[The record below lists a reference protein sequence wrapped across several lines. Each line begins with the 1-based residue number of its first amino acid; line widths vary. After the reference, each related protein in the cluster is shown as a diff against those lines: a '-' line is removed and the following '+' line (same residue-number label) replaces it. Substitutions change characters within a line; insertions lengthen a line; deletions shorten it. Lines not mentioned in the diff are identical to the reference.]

1 MSSAYETSSVQATS
15 NYGPYSKLVNVYG
28 LKILGLNNV
37 GGMPAVSNQFLEK
50 TAQTFKLLLDPDAPG
65 INKESREKA
74 LEGLTSYN
82 VIQRVGIKA
91 YDAYSPSFDSGRIS
105 GWHEVNDT
113 HPGTDFIWH
122 LQSNNGTYSPS
133 GDAQITEN
141 IEHALHTL
149 TQFALPAAFPDEMN
163 VYSSD
168 GSATGISGD
177 LYEAFQEAVENGV
190 YDTSDYAGANDGSD
204 GFMQM
209 LLREY
214 LYCLTYAEWGFTQT
228 FTEDKSLAPEWSDAH
243 LTQRAIERDNP
254 LGHKIFEDHLSKVI
268 SKPSIT
274 SLESIF
280 QDGDTGVSGYQPST
294 PTDDDPTPE
303 PTPEPTPD
311 PTPEPTPEPTPD
323 PTPEPTPEPE
333 PTPDPTPE
341 PTPDPTPEPT
351 PDPTPEPTPDPTPEP
366 TPEPE
371 PIDVRKDLITT
382 IFSGRGKSKLRGTE
396 GQTNFSFKMKEKFR
410 TKNVDII
417 INFNSFEA
425 DRILLNQ
432 AKYTTIED
440 KIKFKKAKSKKQ
452 LRHLAKKDID
462 VIYYEKLGRLYF
474 NGNGDLDGFGNKNE
488 GGLLAI
494 LKGSPTLAAND
505 FQIML

>member
-1 MSSAYETSSVQATS
+1 MYKAMSSAYETSSVQATS
-15 NYGPYSKLVNVYG
+15 NYGPYSKVVNVYG

-50 TAQTFKLLLDPDAPG
+50 TALTFKLHLDPDAPG

-105 GWHEVNDT
+105 GWDEVNDT
-113 HPGTDFIWH
+113 HQGTDFIWH

-163 VYSSD
+163 VYSSN
-168 GSATGISGD
+168 GRATGISGD
-177 LYEAFQEAVENGV
+177 LYDAFQEAVENGV
-190 YDTSDYAGANDGSD
+190 YDTSDYEGANDGSD
-204 GFMQM
+204 GYMQM

-214 LYCLTYAEWGFTQT
+214 LYCLTYAEWGFTQK
-228 FTEDKSLAPEWSDAH
+228 FTEDKTLAPEWSDAH
-243 LTQRAIERDNP
+243 LTPSAIERDNP
-254 LGHKIFEDHLSKVI
+254 LGHRIFENYLSKVI
-268 SKPSIT
+268 SKPSIA

-294 PTDDDPTPE
+294 QTDD
-303 PTPEPTPD
+303 
-311 PTPEPTPEPTPD
+311 
-323 PTPEPTPEPE
+323 
-333 PTPDPTPE
+333 DPTPE
-341 PTPDPTPEPT
+341 PTPDPTPEP
-351 PDPTPEPTPDPTPEP
+351 
-366 TPEPE
+366 E
-371 PIDVRKDLITT
+371 PIDATEDLITT
-382 IFSGRGKSKLRGTE
+382 VFSRRGKSKLRGTE

-410 TKNVDII
+410 TKNADSI
-417 INFNSFEA
+417 INFNSFEG

-440 KIKFKKAKSKKQ
+440 KIKFKKAKSKKH
-452 LRHLAKKDID
+452 LKNLAKKDID

-494 LKGSPTLAAND
+494 LKGGPTLAADD
-505 FQIML
+505 FQLML

>member
-1 MSSAYETSSVQATS
+1 MSSAYQTSSVETTS
-15 NYGPYSKLVNVYG
+15 NYGPYSNLVNVYG
-28 LKILGLNNV
+28 LKILGLGSV
-37 GGMPAVSNQFLEK
+37 GGQPAVTKKFLEQ
-50 TAQTFKLLLDPDAPG
+50 TAQTFKLLLDPNAPG

-74 LEGLTSYN
+74 LEGLTTYN
-82 VIQRVGIKA
+82 VIQRVGVTE
-91 YDAYSPSFDSGRIS
+91 YGSYSPSFDSGGIS
-105 GWHEVNDT
+105 GWIEVNDD
-113 HPGTDFIWH
+113 HSQTDFIWQ
-122 LQSNNGTYSPS
+122 LRSNSGAYMPS
-133 GDAQITEN
+133 GDAQITET

-149 TQFALPAAFPDEMN
+149 TQFALPAAFPSEMN
-163 VYSSD
+163 VYSID

-177 LYEAFQEAVENGV
+177 LYEAFQEAVSNGV
-190 YDTSDYAGANDGSD
+190 YDISDYSGSNDGSD
-204 GFMQM
+204 GYMQL

-294 PTDDDPTPE
+294 PTDD
-303 PTPEPTPD
+303 
-311 PTPEPTPEPTPD
+311 
-323 PTPEPTPEPE
+323 
-333 PTPDPTPE
+333 
-341 PTPDPTPEPT
+341 
-351 PDPTPEPTPDPTPEP
+351 DPTPEPTPDPTPEP

>member
-1 MSSAYETSSVQATS
+1 MQATS
-15 NYGPYSKLVNVYG
+15 NYGPYSKVVNVYG

-105 GWHEVNDT
+105 GWDEVNDT
-113 HPGTDFIWH
+113 HQGTDFIWH

-163 VYSSD
+163 VYSSN
-168 GSATGISGD
+168 GRATGISGD

-190 YDTSDYAGANDGSD
+190 YDTSDYEGANDGSD
-204 GFMQM
+204 GYMQM

-214 LYCLTYAEWGFTQT
+214 LYCLTYAEWGFTQK
-228 FTEDKSLAPEWSDAH
+228 FTEDKTLAPEWSDAH
-243 LTQRAIERDNP
+243 LTPSAIERDNP
-254 LGHKIFEDHLSKVI
+254 LGHRIFENYLSKVI
-268 SKPSIT
+268 SKPSIA

-303 PTPEPTPD
+303 PTPD
-311 PTPEPTPEPTPD
+311 
-323 PTPEPTPEPE
+323 
-333 PTPDPTPE
+333 
-341 PTPDPTPEPT
+341 
-351 PDPTPEPTPDPTPEP
+351 P

-371 PIDVRKDLITT
+371 PIDATEDLITT
-382 IFSGRGKSKLRGTE
+382 VFSRRGKSKLRGTE

-410 TKNVDII
+410 TKNADSI
-417 INFNSFEA
+417 INFNSFEG

-440 KIKFKKAKSKKQ
+440 KIKFKKAKSKKH
-452 LRHLAKKDID
+452 LKNLAKKDID

-494 LKGSPTLAAND
+494 LKGGPTLAADD
-505 FQIML
+505 FQLML

>member
-15 NYGPYSKLVNVYG
+15 NYGPYSKIVNVYG

-311 PTPEPTPEPTPD
+311 PTPEPTP
-323 PTPEPTPEPE
+323 
-333 PTPDPTPE
+333 
-341 PTPDPTPEPT
+341 
-351 PDPTPEPTPDPTPEP
+351 DPTPEP

-452 LRHLAKKDID
+452 LRHLAKKDVD

-494 LKGSPTLAAND
+494 LKGGPTLAAND

>member
-15 NYGPYSKLVNVYG
+15 NYGPYSNVVNVYG

-37 GGMPAVSNQFLEK
+37 GGMPAVSKQFLEK

-74 LEGLTSYN
+74 LAGLTSYN

-105 GWHEVNDT
+105 GWDEVNDT
-113 HPGTDFIWH
+113 HQGTDFIWH
-122 LQSNNGTYSPS
+122 LQSNDGTYSPS

-163 VYSSD
+163 VDSSD
-168 GSATGISGD
+168 GSATGIAGD

-190 YDTSDYAGANDGSD
+190 YDTSDYEGANDGSD
-204 GFMQM
+204 GYMQM

-214 LYCLTYAEWGFTQT
+214 LYCLTYAEWGFTQK
-228 FTEDKSLAPEWSDAH
+228 FTEDKTLAPEWSDAH
-243 LTQRAIERDNP
+243 LTPSAIERDNP
-254 LGHKIFEDHLSKVI
+254 LGHRIFENYLSKVI
-268 SKPSIT
+268 SKPSIA

-294 PTDDDPTPE
+294 PTADDPTP
-303 PTPEPTPD
+303 D
-311 PTPEPTPEPTPD
+311 PI
-323 PTPEPTPEPE
+323 
-333 PTPDPTPE
+333 
-341 PTPDPTPEPT
+341 
-351 PDPTPEPTPDPTPEP
+351 
-366 TPEPE
+366 PEPE
-371 PIDVRKDLITT
+371 PIDATEDLITT
-382 IFSGRGKSKLRGTE
+382 VFSRRGKSKLRGTE

-410 TKNVDII
+410 TKNADSI
-417 INFNSFEA
+417 INFNSFEG

-440 KIKFKKAKSKKQ
+440 TIKFKKAKSKKH
-452 LRHLAKKDID
+452 LKNLAKKDID

-494 LKGSPTLAAND
+494 LKGGPTLAADD
-505 FQIML
+505 FQLML